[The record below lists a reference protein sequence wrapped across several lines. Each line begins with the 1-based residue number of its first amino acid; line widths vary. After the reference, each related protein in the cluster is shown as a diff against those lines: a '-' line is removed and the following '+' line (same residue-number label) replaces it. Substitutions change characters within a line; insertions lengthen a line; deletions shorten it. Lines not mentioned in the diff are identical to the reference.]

1 MFLSKLSF
9 RTLLTTVC
17 LTFALV
23 PLSIMT
29 LVSWRAAD
37 EVAQSNAQEYA
48 AIADTV
54 GDKIDRNLFERYGD
68 VQAFGLNAV
77 VQNQDSW
84 GKPGDENPIVRAMNQ
99 YIDLYDVYYLSL
111 LVDAKGKL
119 IAVNTTDSNGKAI
132 DTAELYSRDFTSEAW
147 FQDALAGRFYESA
160 DKKFTGTVV
169 EHLYVDAAAQ
179 KIFGDEG
186 LALGFSTPVR
196 DADGNTIAVWKN
208 VTKFRTVEDIVL
220 DTYNDLKDRGL
231 GSAEITLLDDKG
243 NVIVDCDPTLT
254 GVADIVRDMAVIG
267 KFNLVD
273 KGVDSAARV
282 VKGEVGS
289 LVSSWHARKQIDQ
302 CAGYAPLRGAMG
314 FPGMKWNVLVRVAS
328 KEALATTNQVK
339 STSLWTFGGAVLA
352 VVVGAYLLS
361 GGISRILKKV
371 VTSMEA
377 ATKHDY
383 SQLVTTSL
391 SRDLS
396 RMCMALNNMLT
407 SMTTFEEKAADYEGQ
422 IAAISKSQAVIEFN
436 LDGTVRR
443 ANENF
448 LNCLGYS
455 QEEVTGQH
463 HRIFCE
469 PSFAQ
474 SAEYRS
480 FWDALNRGQFQS
492 GVYKRL
498 GKGGKEVWIQ
508 ASYNPIFDASG
519 KPVKV
524 VKYATDVTAQRLQNA
539 DYEGQINAVSKSQA
553 VIEFNLDGT
562 VVTANDN
569 FLSCLGYALSEVKG
583 QHHRMFC
590 EPAYTQSGEYRAFWD
605 ALNRGEYQA
614 SEYKRI
620 GKGGREIWIQASY
633 NPILDLNGKPFKVV
647 KYATDITEQKLAVE
661 RDLART
667 VKISNYQETEV
678 GKVSTVLS
686 AVADGDLT
694 KSYAVATADGDTAE
708 VGRTFTRIAAAVNAM
723 CEKLRGVFG
732 SLTTNAVQLAS
743 TSTELSATATQ
754 LAGGAEETTNQS
766 ATVAAAAEE
775 MSTNMT
781 NMAASTEQ
789 MTQNVRTVSS
799 AVEELTASIGEIA
812 RTAGQTS
819 TIASTAA
826 QLADSSN
833 VTIGQLGAAADEIGK
848 VIEVIQDIAEQTN
861 LLALNATIEAA
872 RAGEAGKG
880 FAVVA
885 TEVKELAKQT
895 ANATQ
900 DIRTRIEGIQAST
913 TEAVRS
919 IKEVGDAIQK
929 VNSASSTIA
938 AAVEEQSITTKEIA
952 SNVHQTAIAAS
963 TVSTAVAESA
973 SACAEITRNM
983 TGVDQA
989 AKQTAQGATQTQV
1002 VGTELSHLSEQLRGM
1017 VSQFQV

>member
-9 RTLLTTVC
+9 RTLLTTIC

-23 PLSIMT
+23 PLSVIM
-29 LVSWRAAD
+29 LVSWRAAND
-37 EVAQSNAQEYA
+37 VAQSNAQEYA
-48 AIADTV
+48 AIAGTV

-77 VQNQDSW
+77 IHNQDSW
-84 GKPGDENPIVRAMNQ
+84 GKTGDENPIVRAMNQ

-111 LVDAKGKL
+111 LVDTKGKL
-119 IAVNTTDSNGKAI
+119 IAVNTTDSNGKTI
-132 DTAELYSRDFTSEAW
+132 DTAQLYSRDFSSDAW

-160 DKKFTGTVV
+160 DKTFTGTVV
-169 EHLYVDAAAQ
+169 EHLYVDAAVQ

-186 LALGFSTPVR
+186 LALGFAAPVR
-196 DADGNTIAVWKN
+196 DADGKTIAVWKN
-208 VTKFRTVEDIVL
+208 VTKFRTVEDIIL
-220 DTYNDLKDRGL
+220 DTHNNLKARGL

-273 KGVDSAARV
+273 KGVESAARV

-289 LVSSWHARKQIDQ
+289 LVSSWHARKQVDQ

-328 KEALATTNQVK
+328 KEALATTNQLK
-339 STSLWTFGGAVLA
+339 MTCLWTFGGALLV

-361 GGISRILKKV
+361 GAISRVLNKV
-371 VTSMEA
+371 ITSMES

-383 SQLVTTSL
+383 SQFVTTTL
-391 SRDLS
+391 SRDLGQ
-396 RMCMALNNMLT
+396 MCTALNNMLT
-407 SMTTFEEKAADYEGQ
+407 SMTAFEEQAADYEGQ

-436 LDGTVRR
+436 LDGTVRG

-448 LNCLGYS
+448 LNCLGYTL
-455 QEEVTGQH
+455 EEVKGQH
-463 HRIFCE
+463 HRMFCD
-469 PSFAQ
+469 PKYVQ
-474 SAEYRS
+474 TPEYKQ
-480 FWDALNRGQFQS
+480 FWDKLNRGEFDA
-492 GVYKRL
+492 GEYKRI
-498 GKGGKEVWIQ
+498 GKGGKEIWIQ

-524 VKYATDVTAQRLQNA
+524 VKYATDVTAQKLQNA
-539 DYEGQINAVSKSQA
+539 DYQGQLAAIGKSQA
-553 VIEFNLDGT
+553 VIEFNMDGS
-562 VVTANDN
+562 VLTANDN

-614 SEYKRI
+614 AEYKRL

-667 VKISNYQETEV
+667 VKISNYQESEV

-708 VGRTFTRIAAAVNAM
+708 VGRTFTRIAHAVNAM

-983 TGVDQA
+983 SGVDQA

-1017 VSQFQV
+1017 ISQFQV

>member
-1 MFLSKLSF
+1 MILSKFSF
-9 RTLLTTVC
+9 RTILTAVC
-17 LTFALV
+17 LTVALV
-23 PLSIMT
+23 PLTIMT
-29 LVSWRAAD
+29 VTTWRSANSVAAANANQYLA
-37 EVAQSNAQEYA
+37 VATELA
-48 AIADTV
+48 
-54 GDKIDRNLFERYGD
+54 DKIDRNLFERYGD
-68 VQAFGLNAV
+68 VQAFGINSV
-77 VQNQDSW
+77 VRQTEAW
-84 GKPGDENPIVRAMNQ
+84 GKPASDNPIVLAMNQ
-99 YIDLYDVYYLSL
+99 YVDLYDVYYLTL
-111 LVDAKGKL
+111 LVDLNGKL
-119 IAVNTTDSNGKAI
+119 IAVNTNDSKGQAIETGK
-132 DTAELYSRDFTSEAW
+132 LYTRDFSGEGW
-147 FQDALAGRFYESA
+147 FKDAIAGKFYESK
-160 DKKFTGTVV
+160 DKKLTGTVV
-169 EHLYVDAAAQ
+169 EHLYVDELA
-179 KIFGDEG
+179 KDVFNDEG
-186 LALGFSTPVR
+186 LALGFSAPVR
-196 DADGNTIAVWKN
+196 NAEGEVIAVWKN
-208 VTKFRTVEDIVL
+208 VTRFSLVEDIVAEC
-220 DTYNDLKDRGL
+220 YRNLKERDL
-231 GSAEITLLDDKG
+231 GSAEITLLDEKG
-243 NVIVDCDPTLT
+243 NVIVDYDPTARGT
-254 GVADIVRDMAVIG
+254 ESVSRDMAIIG
-267 KFNLVD
+267 KFNPGE
-273 KGVDSAARV
+273 KGVESAQSV
-282 VKGEVGS
+282 VKGESGS
-289 LVSSWHARKQIDQ
+289 LVRSWHARKQIYQ
-302 CAGYAPLRGAMG
+302 CAGYSPFRGAMG
-314 FPGMKWNVLVRVAS
+314 FPGMKWNALVRVACT
-328 KEALATTNQVK
+328 EALATTNQVK
-339 STSLWTFGGAVLA
+339 SVCLWTYGGAV
-352 VVVGAYLLS
+352 VVILLS
-361 GGISRILKKV
+361 SYFLASKISRVLSKV
-371 VTSMEA
+371 VASMEA
-377 ATKHDY
+377 ASKHDY
-383 SQLVTTSL
+383 TQHVTSAL
-391 SRDLS
+391 SRDLN
-396 RMCMALNNMLT
+396 RMCAALNQMLT
-407 SMTTFEEKAADYEGQ
+407 SMTNFEEQAADYEGQ

-463 HRIFCE
+463 HRVFCE
-469 PSFAQ
+469 PSYAQ

-480 FWDALNRGQFQS
+480 FWDALNRGEYQA
-492 GVYKRL
+492 GEYKRR
-498 GKGGKEVWIQ
+498 GKGGREIWIQ
-508 ASYNPIFDASG
+508 GSYNPIYNVKGVPF
-519 KPVKV
+519 KV
-524 VKYATDVTAQRLQNA
+524 VKYATDVT
-539 DYEGQINAVSKSQA
+539 
-553 VIEFNLDGT
+553 
-562 VVTANDN
+562 
-569 FLSCLGYALSEVKG
+569 
-583 QHHRMFC
+583 
-590 EPAYTQSGEYRAFWD
+590 
-605 ALNRGEYQA
+605 
-614 SEYKRI
+614 
-620 GKGGREIWIQASY
+620 
-633 NPILDLNGKPFKVV
+633 
-647 KYATDITEQKLAVE
+647 EQKLAAE

-667 VKISNYQETEV
+667 TKISNYQETEV

-686 AVADGDLT
+686 AVAEGDLT

-754 LAGGAEETTNQS
+754 LAGGAEETTTQS

-789 MTQNVRTVSS
+789 MTQNVKTVSS

-819 TIASTAA
+819 SIASTAA

>member
-23 PLSIMT
+23 PLSVMT

-37 EVAQSNAQEYA
+37 KVAQSNAQEYA
-48 AIADTV
+48 AIAGTV

-77 VQNQDSW
+77 VQNKDSW

-111 LVDAKGKL
+111 LVDGNGKL

-132 DTAELYSRDFTSEAW
+132 DTAELYSHDFTNDAW

-169 EHLYVDAAAQ
+169 EHLYTDAAVQ

-186 LALGFSTPVR
+186 LALGFSAPVR
-196 DADGNTIAVWKN
+196 DADGKTIAVWKN

-220 DTYNDLKDRGL
+220 DSYNNLKKRGL
-231 GSAEITLLDDKG
+231 GSAEITLLDEKG

-254 GVADIVRDMAVIG
+254 GVADIVRDMSVIG
-267 KFNLVD
+267 KFNLVE

-282 VKGEVGS
+282 VNGEVGS
-289 LVSSWHARKQIDQ
+289 VVSSWHARKQVDQ
-302 CAGYAPLRGAMG
+302 CAGYAPLQGAMG

-339 STSLWTFGGAVLA
+339 TTCLWTFGGALVLILIGAMLISRAISRVLA
-352 VVVGAYLLS
+352 KLVA
-361 GGISRILKKV
+361 
-371 VTSMEA
+371 SMEA
-377 ATKHDY
+377 AAKRDY
-383 SQLVTTSL
+383 SQNVTSSL
-391 SRDLS
+391 SKDLS
-396 RMCMALNNMLT
+396 RMCAALNHMLK
-407 SMTTFEEKAADYEGQ
+407 SMAHFEEQGAAQ
-422 IAAISKSQAVIEFN
+422 
-436 LDGTVRR
+436 
-443 ANENF
+443 
-448 LNCLGYS
+448 
-455 QEEVTGQH
+455 
-463 HRIFCE
+463 
-469 PSFAQ
+469 
-474 SAEYRS
+474 
-480 FWDALNRGQFQS
+480 
-492 GVYKRL
+492 
-498 GKGGKEVWIQ
+498 
-508 ASYNPIFDASG
+508 
-519 KPVKV
+519 
-524 VKYATDVTAQRLQNA
+524 
-539 DYEGQINAVSKSQA
+539 
-553 VIEFNLDGT
+553 
-562 VVTANDN
+562 
-569 FLSCLGYALSEVKG
+569 
-583 QHHRMFC
+583 
-590 EPAYTQSGEYRAFWD
+590 
-605 ALNRGEYQA
+605 
-614 SEYKRI
+614 
-620 GKGGREIWIQASY
+620 
-633 NPILDLNGKPFKVV
+633 
-647 KYATDITEQKLAVE
+647 
-661 RDLART
+661 LART
-667 VKISNYQETEV
+667 E
-678 GKVSTVLS
+678 KVSRYQDAEVAKVAQILS
-686 AVADGDLT
+686 SVSHGDLT
-694 KSYAVATADGDTAE
+694 QTYEATATDEDTADT
-708 VGRTFTRIAAAVNAM
+708 GRTFGAIGDAVNAM
-723 CEKLRGVFG
+723 SEKLRGVFG
-732 SLTTNAVQLAS
+732 NLTSNAVQLAS
-743 TSTELSATATQ
+743 TSTQLSATASQ
-754 LAGGAEETTNQS
+754 LAGGAEQTTTQS

-775 MSTNMT
+775 MSTNMS

-789 MTQNVRTVSS
+789 MTANVRAVST

-812 RTAGQTS
+812 KTAGQTS
-819 TIASTAA
+819 SIAGTAA

-833 VTIGQLGAAADEIGK
+833 STISQLGVAADEIGK

-900 DIRTRIEGIQAST
+900 DIRSRIEGIQAST

-973 SACAEITRNM
+973 TACAEITRNM

-989 AKQTAQGATQTQV
+989 AKETAQGASQTQV
-1002 VGTELSHLSEQLRGM
+1002 VGSELSHLSEQLRGM